1 MPFES
6 MSLKKNVNDLF
17 PPPPHPPR
25 LPPLKTDPSDNQK
38 IGRFSTIIDVVELET
53 KLGGTQIKAIKYSL
67 NNLHSMESLNSIPR
81 PCIKFF
87 RNKALP
93 ITSKLMNRES

>member
-1 MPFES
+1 

-17 PPPPHPPR
+17 PPPPPPR
-25 LPPLKTDPSDNQK
+25 LPPLKVISSITDPSDNQK

-67 NNLHSMESLNSIPR
+67 NNLHSMESLNSVIPR

-93 ITSKLMNRES
+93 ITSKLINRES

>member
-1 MPFES
+1 MLTICF
-6 MSLKKNVNDLF
+6 
-17 PPPPHPPR
+17 
-25 LPPLKTDPSDNQK
+25 LPPTPAAAESHFLNWTDPSDNQK

-67 NNLHSMESLNSIPR
+67 NNLHSMESLNSVIPR

-93 ITSKLMNRES
+93 ITSKLINGES